1 MDYITERT
9 RNKENFPGQTH
20 TWQMSYIQC
29 TFKLKSS
36 KTKLVEMN
44 QCFLKYLQK
53 QIPRNTL
60 KMFNRISDQEK
71 CELNHNKYQDTPT
84 SGLKLSGRE

>member
-1 MDYITERT
+1 
-9 RNKENFPGQTH
+9 
-20 TWQMSYIQC
+20 
-29 TFKLKSS
+29 
-36 KTKLVEMN
+36 MN

-84 SGLKLSGRE
+84 SGLKLSGREWSSVGDSVDYCDSSMLLAGLEQSLQGTA